1 MCFSFLKLRGESR
14 LSKRIDPKK
23 RPMPKQE
30 PFERIK
36 NFEEVALGYTPDLA
50 REEASRCL
58 SCKKPF
64 CIEGCPVSIDIPRF
78 IQYIV
83 EGDFSGGIKKLKEKN
98 ALPAVCGRVCPQEDQ
113 CEKVCV
119 LGKKNEPVAIG
130 RLERFLADWEA
141 AGGAI
146 GKPDVAPANKKKVA
160 VVGSGPAGITVA
172 SDLAVLGY
180 EVAMFEALHE
190 AGGVLTYG
198 IPEFRLP
205 KAIVRREVEYVK
217 SLGVKLYLDFI
228 VGKTR
233 TVDNLLKEFDAIFI
247 GAGAGL
253 PWFMEIPGENL
264 NGVYS
269 ANEYLT
275 RCNLMKGFRFPAYNT
290 PLKRASHVAV
300 FGGGNVAMDGARTA
314 LRLGADEVHIVYRR
328 SRSEMPARLEE
339 VENAE
344 EEGVIFDYLTLPI
357 RLIGNE
363 QGWLTEIECLRMEL
377 GEPDESGRRRPVP
390 VKGSEF
396 RMKVDAAVCA
406 IGNSPNPLIPMT
418 TPGLDIGKK
427 GNIEA
432 NEETGMTSRGRIW
445 AGGDVVTGAATV
457 ISAMGAGRK
466 AAKSIHETLSQ

>member
-233 TVDNLLKEFDAIFI
+233 TVDKLLKEFDAIFI

>member
-1 MCFSFLKLRGESR
+1 

-36 NFEEVALGYTPDLA
+36 NFEEVALGYTPELA

-233 TVDNLLKEFDAIFI
+233 TVDKLLKEFDAIFI

-357 RLIGNE
+357 RLIGND